1 MKNYVI
7 TMSQLPQSVKAAERC
22 IESGRNFNIIVKK
35 WEATTPNELLPS
47 LLFNANIKE
56 EGFKEKYSRIDNC
69 MAAFHSHWS
78 LWKHCVDIQEQ
89 ITIFEHDAV
98 IVDLLPVINFN
109 GCINLGRPSYGKF
122 NTPSMLS
129 TNPLTSKRYFPGAH
143 AYRVNP
149 SGAQRLID
157 QARVHA
163 RPTDVFLNIDTFP
176 WLQEYYP
183 WPVEARDTFTT
194 IQKTEGCLAK
204 HNYHGANYKIL

>member
-7 TMSQLPQSVKAAERC
+7 TMSQLLESVKAAERC
-22 IESGRNFNIIVKK
+22 IESGAKFNVIIKQ

-47 LLFNANIKE
+47 LLFNAGIKE

-78 LWKHCVDIQEQ
+78 LWNHCVDIQEE

-98 IVDLLPVINFN
+98 IIDLLPVINFN

-149 SGAQRLID
+149 SGAQKLID
-157 QARVHA
+157 QAIVHA
-163 RPTDVFLNIDTFP
+163 RPTDVFLNMDTFP

-204 HNYHGANYKIL
+204 HNYHGDYKIL